1 MAITIYQEAL
11 TRARTAVDFEKQ
23 SDRLKTDNNYFT
35 FPDPNLETLEK
46 NIYYLLKNSQQ
57 VPFDDSRYK
66 YRPDYVSYDYYG
78 TPALDKLLMFVNGI
92 RTIEEFAYLTNII
105 IPNLNAITFVLKD
118 NFDPDKDI
126 EDLES
131 VGW

>member
-1 MAITIYQEAL
+1 MSITIKQEAISRSRS
-11 TRARTAVDFEKQ
+11 TIDFEKQ
-23 SDRLKTDNNYFT
+23 SDRLKTNNNYFT

-46 NIYYLLKNSQQ
+46 NVYYLLKNSQEI
-57 VPFDDSRYK
+57 PFDNSRYK
-66 YRPDYVSYDYYG
+66 YRPDYISYDYYG

-92 RTIEEFAYLTNII
+92 RTIEDFVSLKTIV
-105 IPNLNAITFVLKD
+105 IPTLNAITFVLKD
-118 NFDPDKDI
+118 NFDPSKDI

>member
-1 MAITIYQEAL
+1 MSFTIDKEAK
-11 TRARTAVDFEKQ
+11 TRARTAIDFEKL
-23 SDRLKTDNNYFT
+23 SDRLKTNNDYFT

-46 NIYYLLKNSQQ
+46 NVYYLLKNSQE
-57 VPFDDSRYK
+57 VEFDNSRYK
-66 YRPDYVSYDYYG
+66 YRPDYVSFDYYG

-92 RTIEEFAYLTNII
+92 NTVENFIGLTTIIVPSLAS
-105 IPNLNAITFVLKD
+105 ITFMLKD
-118 NFDPDKDI
+118 NFDPGKDT